1 MAAAQIYARLNVNTS
16 SWISFSRSNAS
27 FGQLH
32 LFLWASPGK
41 PGNFNKIQIISGS
54 RRMPDLHKLI
64 WDFAANYSGPETLC
78 PQKCLFSVRAFSC
91 TFFLRKSK
99 GEREKNGD
107 MEGRA
112 LTNFLM
118 KKPIWILLHLHP
130 SVTTLV
136 EPHNPNN
143 IHPMP
148 PVFTVPEITGD
159 AKAFLSLCPGAPLA
173 SLPILWATLLKREE
187 SWDKDGGSACW
198 NNLPGKSRVS
208 TWEAVGAPEPRCH
221 LSAGFWDRLSVH
233 SSPGLPLCLVLL
245 LTFSIHALLVAP

>member
-1 MAAAQIYARLNVNTS
+1 MHGLWKAFIQPNGYCYQRFSWWLVLFPLQFTSWYSLFQIFLLPPPCLWHFLFKVGLFLVAAAQIYARLNVNTS

-27 FGQLH
+27 FRQLH

-54 RRMPDLHKLI
+54 GRMPDLHKLI

-112 LTNFLM
+112 LTNFPM
-118 KKPIWILLHLHP
+118 KKPIWILLHPHP
-130 SVTTLV
+130 NVTTLV

-159 AKAFLSLCPGAPLA
+159 AKAFLSLCPGAPLPPR
-173 SLPILWATLLKREE
+173 PILCATLLK
-187 SWDKDGGSACW
+187 
-198 NNLPGKSRVS
+198 
-208 TWEAVGAPEPRCH
+208 
-221 LSAGFWDRLSVH
+221 
-233 SSPGLPLCLVLL
+233 
-245 LTFSIHALLVAP
+245 